1 MKIEDIKVLKG
12 PNYWSVRRLK
22 LIQMRLNLEEL
33 EQSPTNKIDGFSE
46 RLEAM
51 FPTMYEHRCSE
62 GVPGGFFKRVIEGT
76 WMGHVIEHIA
86 LELQTLAGMNCG
98 FGRTRTTG
106 EEGIYYVVFSY
117 MEEDAGVYAAK
128 ASVKIAEALVAGV
141 SYDLAEDIQ
150 RLREIREDT
159 RLGPSTGCIVEEA
172 LKRGIPYIRLNKQ
185 SLVQLGYGVH
195 QKRIRATIAS
205 TTGNIAVDIACDKEE
220 TKALLEAA
228 EIPVPRGTVIRSEA
242 GLQDAVDKY
251 GYPLVIKPI
260 DGNHGKGN
268 TTNITTWEQAT
279 KALEAAQ
286 KYGRSVI
293 CEKFITGFDFR
304 ILVIN
309 YKFICAAL
317 RTPAAVTGDGEHT
330 IQWLIDET
338 NKDPRRGYG
347 HEKVLTQI
355 TIDQFTQKM
364 LDEKGYTVETVPP
377 KGELVLLKPTANLS
391 TGGTSTDV
399 TDEVHPANI
408 VMCERIAKIIGLDI
422 CGIDIMAKD
431 LRTPV
436 SENGGAILEVNAAP
450 GFRMHIEP
458 SEGLPRNVAEPVIDM
473 LFPNRSEGRIPI
485 IAITGTNGKT
495 TTTRL
500 TAHICKTAG
509 KKVGY
514 TTSDG
519 VYIQN
524 QLLMKGDCTGP
535 LSAQF
540 VLKDP
545 TVDFAVLECAR
556 GGLLKSGLAFQN
568 CNVSI
573 VTNVTADHLGLGG
586 IDTLEQMARVKAVI
600 PETTFKTGFAIL
612 NAEDDLVYNMHK
624 DLECHVAYFSMDEN
638 NPRIK
643 AHCAE
648 GGYAAVYEN
657 GYVTIMKGTWKI
669 RVAKVTDIPITYG
682 GKALHNIMNTLPAVL
697 ATYLFKDISIEDIRT
712 ALSTFVP
719 SASQTPG
726 RLNLF
731 EFKHFKFLV
740 DFAHNPAGLE
750 LLCDFVS
757 KMDGA
762 PKVGIIS
769 GTGDRR
775 DEDIKEL
782 GRISAKCFDEII
794 IRQDKNLRG
803 RTAEEIVNLLV
814 QGLNETKTKDIPIT
828 IIYNEKEAIMH
839 AYNTA
844 KPGSLV
850 TIMCDVVAEALDLI
864 KALKE
869 KEDAEI
875 LATV

>member
-33 EQSPTNKIDGFSE
+33 ESRPTNTITGFRE
-46 RLEAM
+46 RLEQM
-51 FPTMYEHRCSE
+51 FPSMYEHRCSE
-62 GVPGGFFKRVIEGT
+62 GVPGGFFMRVDEGT

-86 LELQTLAGMNCG
+86 LELQTLAGMDCG

-106 EEGIYYVVFSY
+106 EHGIYYVVFSY
-117 MEEDAGVYAAK
+117 LEEDAGVYTAK
-128 ASVKIAEALVAGV
+128 AAVRIAQALVDNAA
-141 SYDLAEDIQ
+141 YDLGSDIQ
-150 RLREIREDT
+150 NLREIREDT

-172 LKRGIPYIRLNKQ
+172 AKRGIPYIRLNKH

-220 TKALLEAA
+220 TKNLLEAA
-228 EIPVPRGTVIRSEA
+228 EIPVPSGTVIRSEA
-242 GLQDAVDKY
+242 GLKDAIDKY

-268 TTNITTWEQAT
+268 TTNITTWEQAVT
-279 KALEAAQ
+279 ALEAAQ
-286 KYGRSVI
+286 KYGRSAIV
-293 CEKFITGFDFR
+293 ERFITGFDFR

-317 RTPAAVTGDGEHT
+317 RTPASVVGDGTNT
-330 IQWLIDET
+330 IQYLIDET

-364 LDEKGYTVETVPP
+364 LDEKGYSLETVPA
-377 KGELVLLKPTANLS
+377 KDELVLLKPTANLS
-391 TGGTSTDV
+391 TGGTSNDV

-436 SENGGAILEVNAAP
+436 KENGGAILEVNAAP

-458 SEGLPRNVAEPVIDM
+458 AEGLPRNVAEPVIDM
-473 LFPNRSEGRIPI
+473 LFPDRSNGRIPI
-485 IAITGTNGKT
+485 IAVTGTNGKT

-524 QLLMKGDCTGP
+524 QMLMKGDCTGP

-586 IDTLEQMARVKAVI
+586 IDSLEQMARVKAVI
-600 PETTFKTGFAIL
+600 PETTFKHGFAIL
-612 NAEDDLVYNMHK
+612 NADDDLVYNMHK
-624 DLECHVAYFSMDEN
+624 GLECNVAYFSMDEN
-638 NPRIK
+638 NPKLK
-643 AHCAE
+643 AHCAT
-648 GGYAAVYEN
+648 GGYGAVYEN
-657 GYVTIMKGTWKI
+657 GYVTILKGTWKI
-669 RVAKVTDIPITYG
+669 RVMKVSEIPITYG
-682 GKALHNIMNTLPAVL
+682 GKALHNIMNTLPAML
-697 ATYLFKDISIEDIRT
+697 ATYLFKEISIEDIRT

-719 SASQTPG
+719 SPSQTPG

-750 LLCDFVS
+750 LLCDFIS
-757 KMDGA
+757 KMDGS

-782 GRISAKCFDEII
+782 GRISARHFDEII

-814 QGLNETKTKDIPIT
+814 EGINETKVKDIPLT

-844 KPGSLV
+844 KQGSLV

-869 KEDAEI
+869 NEDAS
-875 LATV
+875 L